1 MKLIFALTLLG
12 LFTFHPSLQ
21 AEGQCP
27 PGYYPVNTPGV
38 MGCAPIPGYN
48 QQQQQQQPRP
58 NAPAYRW
65 ESRWGAI
72 ATDGIRGTLGTA
84 SDMQTKAN
92 AEKAAIKDCQN
103 KGGTQCVLN
112 VSYGNACGAM
122 FVGDHGFSVNTGDT
136 MDEANNAARQACSAK
151 DQNCHAYYS
160 NCSKA
165 ALVQ

>member
-1 MKLIFALTLLG
+1 MKHLVMIVLVGSLG
-12 LFTFHPSLQ
+12 VPVAAYAQGCPAGTYPWSGNGVFTCLPD
-21 AEGQCP
+21 P
-27 PGYYPVNTPGV
+27 N
-38 MGCAPIPGYN
+38 YN
-48 QQQQQQQPRP
+48 QQQPQPP
-58 NAPAYRW
+58 PPTPSPKGKW
-65 ESRWGAI
+65 QTRWGAI

-84 SDMQTKAN
+84 SDMQTKAS
-92 AEKAAIKDCQN
+92 AEKTAIEDCRN

-136 MDEANNAARQACSAK
+136 VDEANNAARQACSAK

-160 NCSKA
+160 NCSKP